1 MSNVI
6 YIVFTLAIGV
16 LLIQAI
22 WDNHH
27 NPPGGCA

>member
-1 MSNVI
+1 MSNII
-6 YIVFTLAIGV
+6 YIVFALAVGI
-16 LLIQAI
+16 LFAQAV